1 MRHATCAFTPWDR
14 RAAGAGADQAPAPDR
29 VPPADPRCRPG
40 QPWSALVPLPLVAT
54 GPSTMAARCRGLASL
69 TLVNLAA
76 AVLIRQQNVLNLL
89 FGLAGHG
96 SRSWPLW
103 LRWSVSNV
111 HQVGGIHAGGALA
124 GTVWLCAFAGV
135 AVAAPADERDAGA
148 HRLPRRPDGARRR
161 LRGSAGAQ
169 PRAQR
174 VRAFAPLRRLDRD
187 RALLGAD
194 ASPRAGRPGVA
205 RPGTRG
211 RDREYRLAVAAAAA
225 CTHHD

>member
-40 QPWSALVPLPLVAT
+40 QPWSALVPLDSRPLVRRRWQRAVGT
-54 GPSTMAARCRGLASL
+54 RVADARE
-69 TLVNLAA
+69 
-76 AVLIRQQNVLNLL
+76 
-89 FGLAGHG
+89 
-96 SRSWPLW
+96 SR
-103 LRWSVSNV
+103 R
-111 HQVGGIHAGGALA
+111 GGADPAAERPQPPLRA
-124 GTVWLCAFAGV
+124 RRTRFALV
-135 AVAAPADERDAGA
+135 AAVAALERLQRAPGRRDPCRRRAGRDRVAVRVCRGGGCGSGGRRDARA

-205 RPGTRG
+205 RLGTRG
-211 RDREYRLAVAAAAA
+211 RDREHRLAVAAAAA